1 MSMTLYHGEPNG
13 PSFTVLAA
21 MFEKGVKADLVRID
35 LAAGARHG
43 LACAGQPEVAM
54 SVEGEGPVL
63 VVDDEGM
70 TDSVFIACYLDDV
83 GNGAPLR
90 PSDSC
95 GRWETMVWCRQMIER
110 TAPAAAFLGCKA
122 HPPKA
127 DLPMLA
133 KIGSA
138 DLRSRWE
145 AIAAGTFADDKLADS
160 RAKIAAAIE
169 KVEAKL
175 DGRNWL
181 MGEFTI
187 ADLESY
193 AWLAGMVDLVPE
205 AFAGKKRTAAWME
218 RIKERP
224 AVGRALSL
232 ARVADPAACW
242 APGPEINR
250 WG

>member
-21 MFEKGVKADLVRID
+21 LFEKGLQADLVRID

-43 LACAGQPEVAM
+43 LSCAQQPEVAM

-63 VVDDEGM
+63 VVDGEGM
-70 TDSVFIACYLDDV
+70 TDSVFIACYLDDM

-90 PSDSC
+90 PSDPY
-95 GRWETMVWCRQMIER
+95 GRWETMAWCRQMIER

-127 DLPMLA
+127 DPSMLA
-133 KIGSA
+133 KIGSV
-138 DLRSRWE
+138 DLRLRWE
-145 AIAAGTFADDKLADS
+145 EIGAGVFADDQLADS
-160 RAKIAAAIE
+160 RRKIASAVE
-169 KVEAKL
+169 KTETKL
-175 DGRNWL
+175 DGRDWL

-193 AWLAGMVDLVPE
+193 AWLAAMVGLVPE
-205 AFAGKKRTAAWME
+205 AFANKVRTAAWLE
-218 RIKERP
+218 RIKGRS

-232 ARVADPAACW
+232 AKLADPTAYW

>member
-1 MSMTLYHGEPNG
+1 LYHGEPNG

-21 MFEKGVKADLVRID
+21 LFEKSVQADLVRID

-43 LACAGQPEVAM
+43 LSCARQPEVAM

-63 VVDDEGM
+63 VVDGEGM

-90 PSDSC
+90 PSDPY
-95 GRWETMVWCRQMIER
+95 GRWETMAWCRQMIER

-122 HPPKA
+122 HPPQA
-127 DLPMLA
+127 DPRMLA
-133 KIGSA
+133 DIGSA
-138 DLRSRWE
+138 DLRLRWE
-145 AIAAGTFADDKLADS
+145 MIGAGVFADDQLADS
-160 RAKIAAAIE
+160 RRKIASAVE
-169 KVEAKL
+169 KIEAKL
-175 DGRNWL
+175 DGRDWL
-181 MGEFTI
+181 MGKFTI

-205 AFAGKKRTAAWME
+205 AFAGKVRTAAWME
-218 RIKERP
+218 RIK
-224 AVGRALSL
+224 GRSAAAKALSL
-232 ARVADPAACW
+232 AQVSDPTAYW

>member
-1 MSMTLYHGEPNG
+1 MTLYHGEPNG

-21 MFEKGVKADLVRID
+21 MFEKGVQADLVRID

-43 LACAGQPEVAM
+43 LPCAGQPEVAM

-63 VVDDEGM
+63 AVDNEGM

-90 PSDSC
+90 PSDPY
-95 GRWETMVWCRQMIER
+95 GRWETMTWCRQMIER

-122 HPPKA
+122 HPPNV
-127 DLPMLA
+127 DPPMLA

-138 DLRSRWE
+138 DLRMRWE
-145 AIAAGTFADDKLADS
+145 QIGAGAFADEKLADS
-160 RAKIAAAIE
+160 KAKIAAAVE
-169 KVEAKL
+169 KIEAKL
-175 DGRNWL
+175 AGRTWL

-193 AWLAGMVDLVPE
+193 AWLAGMVELVPE
-205 AFAGKKRTAAWME
+205 AFAGRTRTAAWME
-218 RIKERP
+218 RIKRRP
-224 AVGRALSL
+224 AVARALSL
-232 ARVADPAACW
+232 ASVADPSAYW

>member
-43 LACAGQPEVAM
+43 LSCAGQPEVAM

-90 PSDSC
+90 PSDPC

-127 DLPMLA
+127 DPPMLD

-145 AIAAGTFADDKLADS
+145 AVVAGTFADDKLADS
-160 RAKIAAAIE
+160 RAKIAAAVE
-169 KVEAKL
+169 KIEAKL
-175 DGRNWL
+175 HGRNWL
-181 MGEFTI
+181 IGEFTI

-218 RIKERP
+218 RIKVRP
-224 AVGRALSL
+224 AVRRTLSL
-232 ARVADPAACW
+232 ARVADPAAYW

>member
-1 MSMTLYHGEPNG
+1 
-13 PSFTVLAA
+13 
-21 MFEKGVKADLVRID
+21 
-35 LAAGARHG
+35 
-43 LACAGQPEVAM
+43 M

-63 VVDDEGM
+63 VVDNEGM

-90 PSDSC
+90 PSDAY
-95 GRWETMVWCRQMIER
+95 GRWETMTWCRQMIER

-122 HPPKA
+122 HPPKV
-127 DLPMLA
+127 DPPMLA
-133 KIGSA
+133 NIGSA
-138 DLRSRWE
+138 DLRLRWE
-145 AIAAGTFADDKLADS
+145 AIGAGAFADDKLADS
-160 RAKIAAAIE
+160 RAKIAAAVGKI
-169 KVEAKL
+169 EAKL

-205 AFAGKKRTAAWME
+205 AFAGKKRTAAWLD
-218 RIKERP
+218 RIKGRP

-232 ARVADPAACW
+232 ARVADPAAYW

>member
-13 PSFTVLAA
+13 PSFSVLAA
-21 MFEKGVKADLVRID
+21 VFEKDVHADLVRID

-43 LACAGQPEVAM
+43 LSCARQPEVAM

-63 VVDDEGM
+63 IVDNEGM

-90 PSDSC
+90 PSDPY
-95 GRWETMVWCRQMIER
+95 GRWQTMTWCRQMIER

-122 HPPKA
+122 HPPKV
-127 DLPMLA
+127 DPPMLA
-133 KIGSA
+133 NIGSA
-138 DLRSRWE
+138 DLRLRWE
-145 AIAAGTFADDKLADS
+145 AIGAGAFADDKLADS
-160 RAKIAAAIE
+160 RAKIAAAVE
-169 KVEAKL
+169 KIEAKL
-175 DGRNWL
+175 AGCNWL

-218 RIKERP
+218 RIKGRP
-224 AVGRALSL
+224 AVRAALSL
-232 ARVADPAACW
+232 ARTADPTACW